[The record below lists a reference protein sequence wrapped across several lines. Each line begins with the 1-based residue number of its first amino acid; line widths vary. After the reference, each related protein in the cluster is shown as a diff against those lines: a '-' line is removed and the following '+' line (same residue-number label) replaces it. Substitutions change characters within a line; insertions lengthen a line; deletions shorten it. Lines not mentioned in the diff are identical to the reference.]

1 LCGLCVSCM
10 QGAFGNSSVELC
22 GLCVSCMQGA
32 FGNSSVELCGLRYV
46 FVTLQ

>member
-1 LCGLCVSCM
+1 M